1 LVAKLDSDKLGRISD
16 AANKLAARFDAM
28 AGIDAADPN
37 KEDYPER
44 SFKRTINTHK
54 GSRLAEQVQKKSGSS
69 LDMRYFTPHELQ
81 GMIKTAASA
90 AKAAQK
96 KMTEK

>member
-1 LVAKLDSDKLGRISD
+1 MIDSDKLNRIAD
-16 AANKLAARFDAM
+16 GVAGLAARFDAM
-28 AGIDAADPN
+28 AARRDAVDPN

-44 SFKRTINTHK
+44 SSKRTVNTHK
-54 GSRLAEQVQKKSGSS
+54 GSRLAEYVQKKSGSS

-90 AKAAQK
+90 NREK
-96 KMTEK
+96 K